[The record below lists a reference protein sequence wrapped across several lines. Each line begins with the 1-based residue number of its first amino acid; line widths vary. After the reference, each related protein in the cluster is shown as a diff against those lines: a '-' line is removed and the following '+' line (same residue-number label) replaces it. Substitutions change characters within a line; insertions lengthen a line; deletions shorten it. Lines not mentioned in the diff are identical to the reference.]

1 MGANVK
7 DTKYSLQNQCI
18 VFAVPLQH
26 RCSAT
31 ATVLQCYCNAFAV
44 LLQKMCSRF
53 AVRAC
58 DEKAMGV
65 LSFLRNMCY
74 LCHTCNLNSSSYGIE
89 WQTLSD
95 RDTDFEQ
102 LRTRNCV
109 YVDKTELVYKLV
121 NTDQIYF
128 FSRPRRFG
136 KSLLV
141 STLEAYFQGKKEL
154 FEGLAMERLEQEWEV
169 CPVLHVDFSLTKYTE
184 LRDLTGQL
192 NLFLSRWEE
201 IYGKKEEEEGAAERL
216 QGIILRAYAK
226 TGKPVVV
233 LIDEYDA
240 PLLDSNSDA
249 LLQQQL
255 RNEMRK
261 FFSPLKG
268 LGQYLRFLFI
278 TGISKFSQLSIFS
291 ELNNLQNISMRDDF
305 SALCGITEE
314 ELLTQ
319 LKPDIERMAEA
330 NDETYEEA
338 CLHLKRQY
346 DGYHFSKA
354 CADIYN
360 PFSLFNAF
368 NSKEYKNYWF
378 STGTPTFLIDIL
390 RHADF
395 DVRALEG
402 VEATD
407 EQFDAPTEQIT
418 SPIPVL
424 YQSGYLTIKG
434 YDRNFQIYR
443 LAYPNG
449 EVRKGFIE
457 SLLPSYVHLPA
468 QNNTFYVVSFLR
480 DLMKGD
486 VESCLERTRSF
497 FASIPNDLENKTEK
511 HYQTIFY
518 LLFRLMG
525 QYVESEVKSSVGRAD
540 VVVQLQDVVYVFEFK
555 YDGTPEEALAQIDS
569 KQYAIP
575 YRADGRRVVKIGVNF
590 DSATRTIGGWKIAK
604 AD

>member
-1 MGANVK
+1 MELIGRR
-7 DTKYSLQNQCI
+7 YSIGIQN
-18 VFAVPLQH
+18 F
-26 RCSAT
+26 
-31 ATVLQCYCNAFAV
+31 
-44 LLQKMCSRF
+44 
-53 AVRAC
+53 
-58 DEKAMGV
+58 EE
-65 LSFLRNMCY
+65 LRN
-74 LCHTCNLNSSSYGIE
+74 
-89 WQTLSD
+89 
-95 RDTDFEQ
+95 
-102 LRTRNCV
+102 RNCV
-109 YVDKTELVYKLV
+109 YVDKTELVYKLA
-121 NTDQIYF
+121 NTDKVYF

-154 FEGLAMERLEQEWEV
+154 FEGLAMERLEKEWESY
-169 CPVLHVDFSLTKYTE
+169 PVLHVDFSLTKYTE
-184 LRDLTGQL
+184 LFDLQEQL

-201 IYGKKEEEEGAAERL
+201 IYGKQEGEESAAARL
-216 QGIILRAYAK
+216 QGIILRAHAK

-240 PLLDSNSDA
+240 PLLDSNSDT

-291 ELNNLQNISMRDDF
+291 ELNNLKNISMRDDF
-305 SALCGITEE
+305 SALCGITEQ

-346 DGYHFSKA
+346 DGYHFSKG

-368 NSKEYKNYWF
+368 DSKEYKNYWF

-402 VEATD
+402 LTATD
-407 EQFDAPTEQIT
+407 EQFDAPTEQIVD
-418 SPIPVL
+418 PIPVL

-434 YDRNFQIYR
+434 YDPLFHLYK
-443 LAYPNG
+443 LAYPNS
-449 EVRKGFIE
+449 EVRYGFTE
-457 SLLPSYVHLPA
+457 SLLPSYVHRFPRE
-468 QNNTFYVVSFLR
+468 NTFYVVSFLR

-525 QYVESEVKSSVGRAD
+525 QYVDSEVKSAVGRAD
-540 VVVQLQDVVYVFEFK
+540 VVVKLQDAIYVFEFK

-575 YRADGRRVVKIGVNF
+575 YQADGRRVVKIGVNF
-590 DSATRTIGGWKIAK
+590 DSATRTIGEWKIQSFI
-604 AD
+604 

>member
-1 MGANVK
+1 MELSGRR
-7 DTKYSLQNQCI
+7 YPIGIQN
-18 VFAVPLQH
+18 
-26 RCSAT
+26 
-31 ATVLQCYCNAFAV
+31 
-44 LLQKMCSRF
+44 
-53 AVRAC
+53 
-58 DEKAMGV
+58 
-65 LSFLRNMCY
+65 
-74 LCHTCNLNSSSYGIE
+74 
-89 WQTLSD
+89 
-95 RDTDFEQ
+95 FEQ

-486 VESCLERTRSF
+486 VDSCLERTRSF
-497 FASIPNDLENKTEK
+497 FASIPNDW
-511 HYQTIFY
+511 
-518 LLFRLMG
+518 R
-525 QYVESEVKSSVGRAD
+525 
-540 VVVQLQDVVYVFEFK
+540 
-555 YDGTPEEALAQIDS
+555 
-569 KQYAIP
+569 
-575 YRADGRRVVKIGVNF
+575 
-590 DSATRTIGGWKIAK
+590 TRPRSIIRPFSICCSG
-604 AD
+604 

>member
-1 MGANVK
+1 MELSGRR
-7 DTKYSLQNQCI
+7 YPIGIQN
-18 VFAVPLQH
+18 
-26 RCSAT
+26 
-31 ATVLQCYCNAFAV
+31 
-44 LLQKMCSRF
+44 
-53 AVRAC
+53 
-58 DEKAMGV
+58 
-65 LSFLRNMCY
+65 
-74 LCHTCNLNSSSYGIE
+74 
-89 WQTLSD
+89 
-95 RDTDFEQ
+95 FEQ

-575 YRADGRRVVKIGVNF
+575 YRADGRREETIRGFKAILDGEMDEYPENAFFNAGTIEDVK
-590 DSATRTIGGWKIAK
+590 KK
-604 AD
+604 AEQMEQNA

>member
-1 MGANVK
+1 MELSGRR
-7 DTKYSLQNQCI
+7 YPIGIQN
-18 VFAVPLQH
+18 
-26 RCSAT
+26 
-31 ATVLQCYCNAFAV
+31 
-44 LLQKMCSRF
+44 
-53 AVRAC
+53 
-58 DEKAMGV
+58 
-65 LSFLRNMCY
+65 
-74 LCHTCNLNSSSYGIE
+74 
-89 WQTLSD
+89 
-95 RDTDFEQ
+95 FEQ

-346 DGYHFSKA
+346 DGYHFSKN
-354 CADIYN
+354 CVDIYN

-368 NSKEYKNYWF
+368 AQKSYENFWF

-390 RHADF
+390 QESDF
-395 DVRALEG
+395 DIRELDNTT
-402 VEATD
+402 ATA
-407 EQFDAPTEQIT
+407 EQFDAPSNRIT
-418 SPIPVL
+418 DPLPVL

-434 YDRNFQIYR
+434 YDPDFQLYT
-443 LAYPNG
+443 LAYPNK

-457 SLLPSYVHLPA
+457 SLMPAYVHLPA
-468 QNNTFYVVSFLR
+468 RENTFYVVSFIKDLR
-480 DLMKGD
+480 IGHL
-486 VESCLERTRSF
+486 EECLERLKSF
-497 FASIPNDLENKTEK
+497 FASIPNKLNNKEEK

-518 LLFRLMG
+518 LFFRLMG
-525 QYVESEVKSSVGRAD
+525 QYIDVEVDTAIGRAD
-540 VVVQLQDVVYVFEFK
+540 AVVKLQDTIYVFEFK
-555 YDGTPEEALAQIDS
+555 VDGTPEEALTQINS
-569 KQYAIP
+569 KKYAIP
-575 YRADGRRVVKIGVNF
+575 YQADHRKIVKVGVNF
-590 DSATRTIGGWKIAK
+590 DSATRTIGEWKIELGS
-604 AD
+604 

>member
-1 MGANVK
+1 MELNGRR
-7 DTKYSLQNQCI
+7 YPIGIQN
-18 VFAVPLQH
+18 F
-26 RCSAT
+26 
-31 ATVLQCYCNAFAV
+31 
-44 LLQKMCSRF
+44 
-53 AVRAC
+53 
-58 DEKAMGV
+58 EE
-65 LSFLRNMCY
+65 LRN
-74 LCHTCNLNSSSYGIE
+74 
-89 WQTLSD
+89 
-95 RDTDFEQ
+95 
-102 LRTRNCV
+102 RNCV
-109 YVDKTELVYKLV
+109 YVDKTELVYKLA
-121 NTDQIYF
+121 NTDKVYF

-154 FEGLAMERLEQEWEV
+154 FKGLALERWEKDWV
-169 CPVLHVDFSLTKYTE
+169 DYPVLHIDFSLTKYTT
-184 LRDLTGQL
+184 LFDLQEQL
-192 NLFLSRWEE
+192 NLFLSRWEQL
-201 IYGKKEEEEGAAERL
+201 YGKNEQEETPAARL
-216 QGIILRAYAK
+216 QGIILRAYEK
-226 TGKPVVV
+226 TGKQIVV

-240 PLLDSNSDA
+240 PLLDNNSDA
-249 LLQQQL
+249 TLQQQL

-268 LGQYLRFLFI
+268 LGHYLRFLFI

-291 ELNNLQNISMRDDF
+291 ELNNLKNISMRDDF
-305 SALCGITEE
+305 SALCGITEQ
-314 ELLTQ
+314 ELLAQ
-319 LKPDIERMAEA
+319 LEPDIKLMAEA
-330 NDETYEEA
+330 NNETYEEA

-368 NSKEYKNYWF
+368 DAKEYKNYWF

-390 RHADF
+390 KRSDF
-395 DVRALEG
+395 DVRSLEG

-434 YDRNFQIYR
+434 YDPTFQIYR

-457 SLLPSYVHLPA
+457 SLLPAYVHLPG
-468 QNNTFYVVSFLR
+468 QNNTFYVVSFIR
-480 DLMKGD
+480 DLLKGD
-486 VESCLERTRSF
+486 IESCLERTRSF

-525 QYVESEVKSSVGRAD
+525 QYVDVEVKSAIGRAD
-540 VVVQLQDVVYVFEFK
+540 AVVKLQDAIYVFEFK

-569 KQYAIP
+569 KQYDIP
-575 YRADGRRVVKIGVNF
+575 YQADGRRIVKVGVNF
-590 DSATRTIGGWKIAK
+590 DSATRTIGEWKVSGNIK
-604 AD
+604 